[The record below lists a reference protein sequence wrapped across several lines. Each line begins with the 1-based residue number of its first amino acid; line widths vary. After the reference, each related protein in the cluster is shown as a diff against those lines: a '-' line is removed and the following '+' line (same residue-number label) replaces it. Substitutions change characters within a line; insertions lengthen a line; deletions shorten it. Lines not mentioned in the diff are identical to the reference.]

1 MHLEPLLDTIF
12 VIMMFA
18 REGGD
23 FFPGFRIFLA
33 NRAGISFATVGHF
46 LGEGLSPE
54 ALDFLSG
61 RRGRSLVPALAS
73 KSHEI
78 FHVHESEISEDVWD
92 SHSRVGSEGVFS
104 AEEVEIERIQSWSLS
119 LALIL
124 NLVSHKRAIEKRFH
138 TSHAPHPTEAH
149 QIFLAKSLI
158 LSHGVLVGSTSHGPG
173 HHPAIREP
181 GGRGDLDKSI
191 ILEILGMLVRVIV
204 MILMVV
210 RPSGP
215 VLGQIYDRLLP
226 GLRD

>member
-1 MHLEPLLDTIF
+1 VHFEPLFDTIF

-18 REGGD
+18 RESGD

-33 NRAGISFATVGHF
+33 DRAGISFATIGHF
-46 LGEGLSPE
+46 LGEGLSSE

-73 KSHEI
+73 ESHEI

-138 TSHAPHPTEAH
+138 TSHASHPAEAH

-158 LSHGVLVGSTSHGPG
+158 LSHGVLVGSTPDGP
-173 HHPAIREP
+173 HDHPAIREP
-181 GGRGDLDKSI
+181 CGRGDLDKSV
-191 ILEILGMLVRVIV
+191 ILAILAMLVRVIV
-204 MILMVV
+204 MILMVMS
-210 RPSGP
+210 PLGP
-215 VLGQIYDRLLP
+215 VLGEIYNSLLP